1 MDVFYAY
8 ESSSS
13 LFWVIFSMLSVIV
26 GAVWIN
32 GIAGSVADL
41 WLVLLG
47 LAHTYEPSMDEFA
60 VCAKY
65 LVAQNWYLY

>member
-13 LFWVIFSMLSVIV
+13 LFWVIFSMLSVII
-26 GAVWIN
+26 GAVWLN

-47 LAHTYEPSMDEFA
+47 LAHMS
-60 VCAKY
+60 
-65 LVAQNWYLY
+65 LVWMSLRFVLNI